1 MDTFKKS
8 IQELTKDEIINDY
21 KKRKQRAI
29 MDFIEVWDKAT
40 RMDQNPSLNNQLENS
55 LDYSSG
61 SYEHFI
67 QNTRVHERSS
77 WNYNQVREDA
87 SVFLA
92 KSLNVSYNK

>member
-29 MDFIEVWDKAT
+29 MDFIEVWDKVT
-40 RMDQNPSLNNQLENS
+40 RMDQNPNLNNQLENS
-55 LDYSSG
+55 LDCSSG
-61 SYEHFI
+61 SYDQFI
-67 QNTRVHERSS
+67 QNARVHERSS

-87 SVFLA
+87 SIFIA
-92 KSLNVSYNK
+92 KSLNVSHDI